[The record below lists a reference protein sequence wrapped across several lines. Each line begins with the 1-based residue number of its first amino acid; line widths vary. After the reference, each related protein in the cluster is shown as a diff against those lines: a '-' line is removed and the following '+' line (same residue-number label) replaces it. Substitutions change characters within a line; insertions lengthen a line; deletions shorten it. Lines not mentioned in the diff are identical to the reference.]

1 MTVYGIKTPGA
12 GLWTKLFSTE
22 ELATAALAEDKEI
35 LNTLGFYPKVVAIT
49 VDEDLQPPESTIA
62 RAARKHAGL

>member
-12 GLWTKLFSTE
+12 GLWAKLFSTE
-22 ELATAALAEDKEI
+22 ELATAALAKDKEV
-35 LNTLGFYPKVVAIT
+35 LNTCGFYPRVVAIT
-49 VDEDLQPPESTIA
+49 VDEGLQPQESAIT